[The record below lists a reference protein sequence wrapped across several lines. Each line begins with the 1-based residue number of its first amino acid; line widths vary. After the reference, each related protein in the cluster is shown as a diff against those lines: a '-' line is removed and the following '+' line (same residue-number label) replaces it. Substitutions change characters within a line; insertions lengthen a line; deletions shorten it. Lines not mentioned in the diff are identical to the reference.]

1 MLRLSPFVIS
11 AAAILLAAPASAQLP
26 SAQLPSVQLPSAQ
39 QKPIAGGT
47 LQCGEFDPPAQPSL
61 PGPVFSGAL
70 KCLFTPSRNGGAQQ
84 VYAVRPQFARGPLVR
99 EPVRL
104 EWNVVA
110 GIPAAP
116 TFLAG
121 GYSSGLEDIPIASN
135 LDGNLLVG
143 GNENLIVL
151 QPRQIPLSPGQPAG
165 APNLAA
171 NVSVLE
177 LQFLACRPDSD
188 AC

>member
-1 MLRLSPFVIS
+1 MLRLSLFVIS

-26 SAQLPSVQLPSAQ
+26 SVQLPSAQ
-39 QKPIAGGT
+39 QRPIAGGT
-47 LQCGEFDPPAQPSL
+47 LQCGAFEPVAQPSL

-70 KCLFTPSRNGGAQQ
+70 KCLFTPSKNGGPKQ
-84 VYAVRPQFARGPLVR
+84 VYAVRPRFARGPLVR

-110 GIPAAP
+110 GIPVAP

-121 GYSSGLEDIPIASN
+121 GYSSGLENIPIASN

-151 QPRQIPLSPGQPAG
+151 QPRQIQVSPGQPAG

-177 LQFLACRPDSD
+177 LQFLACSPVSD
-188 AC
+188 FC